1 MSTSRNGP
9 SKGLAAIFDRFSNWI
24 GRLFTGLDQL
34 AAVWIRGF
42 SYVWFGI
49 GELPSADETISAWVG
64 RNAIAGNRIA
74 LIAERVIDFLMTQ
87 PGHCRRAVSRDGQD

>member
-1 MSTSRNGP
+1 VNGP
-9 SKGLAAIFDRFSNWI
+9 ERIFDRFSNWFGSFFDAI
-24 GRLFTGLDQL
+24 DQL
-34 AAVWIRGF
+34 LAVWIRGW

-74 LIAERVIDFLMTQ
+74 LIAEKFIDFLMGA
-87 PGHCRRAVSRDGQD
+87 GHCRGAIARDDND